1 MTVDTGQRSRSEL
14 GKVTQSREV
23 RDFFQAGNIN
33 KISLV

>member
-14 GKVTQSREV
+14 GEVTQNREV
-23 RDFFQAGNIN
+23 RDFFQAGNVN